1 MVFSKIKRYN
11 YPILKKDINMLQL
24 GISDISKNP
33 SLIDSVDDLVEI
45 LNKKTKEVKGV
56 FIPKELL
63 DNFEAI
69 FKEIEYKKF
78 VKRNSVIGNSS
89 NEDDSLLDG
98 LNDEY

>member
-1 MVFSKIKRYN
+1 
-11 YPILKKDINMLQL
+11 MLQL

-33 SLIDSVDDLVEI
+33 GLIDKVNDLVEI

-63 DNFEAI
+63 ADFEAI

-78 VKRNSVIGNSS
+78 IKRNQSIQNIS
-89 NEDDSLLDG
+89 NEDETLLDG
-98 LNDEY
+98 LDNEY

>member
-1 MVFSKIKRYN
+1 
-11 YPILKKDINMLQL
+11 MLQL

-33 SLIDSVDDLVEI
+33 SLIDSIDDLVEI

-63 DNFEAI
+63 SNFESI

-78 VKRNSVIGNSS
+78 VKRNSSLGNSS

>member
-1 MVFSKIKRYN
+1 
-11 YPILKKDINMLQL
+11 MLQL

-33 SLIDSVDDLVEI
+33 SLIDSVDDLVQI

-63 DNFEAI
+63 CNFETI

-78 VKRNSVIGNSS
+78 VQRNKSLQNSS

-98 LNDEY
+98 LDDEY